1 MSRPRVYHTQSGPLR
16 NQDYLM
22 RKADD
27 YRRDYDRDIGHDDR
41 RDYRGNDRY
50 YQGYYPD
57 APKSRPPSVYDNSRH
72 NSPPPRRRGDDDAI
86 ISDKRHTFTEEDV
99 SFIVKTQREVN
110 PPITLVVAPTVK
122 ASEYWD

>member
-1 MSRPRVYHTQSGPLR
+1 
-16 NQDYLM
+16 M

-27 YRRDYDRDIGHDDR
+27 YRRDYERDIGHDDR
-41 RDYRGNDRY
+41 RDYRGHDRY

-57 APKSRPPSVYDNSRH
+57 APKSRPPSAYDNSRH
-72 NSPPPRRRGDDDAI
+72 NSPPPRRRDDGDTI
-86 ISDKRHTFTEEDV
+86 ISDKRHIFTEEDV